1 MKSPEKLAMR
11 YADPNFKEITSPKK
25 TRNFEFEEQLISPF
39 SLETTHTSNRD
50 DNYLEAEY
58 NKKRQ

>member
-1 MKSPEKLAMR
+1 MR

-25 TRNFEFEEQLISPF
+25 TRNYEFEEQLISPF